1 MRGLIDI
8 KEEVI
13 NLAEEIKGAQK
24 EAIVKILQ
32 RELEGGGK
40 VQDFT
45 EDFEAVMFF
54 KGVYDKTATYFS
66 NLVNKIYSE
75 MSHLLVKMDNR
86 ILKVQKEEQE
96 DEERRRQA
104 QRRKELQEQRERERQ
119 EMAKQMEKMKELK
132 NEITQMSSSSRSMID
147 SLSDTMNYLNSLE
160 EEFLKLKQ
168 DANKLEAMNKDMY
181 SNITRIE
188 TTYVK
193 KVTN

>member
-1 MRGLIDI
+1 VSRIGKNVRGLIDI

-13 NLAEEIKGAQK
+13 NLAEEIKSAQK
-24 EAIVKILQ
+24 EAIVVILQ
-32 RELEGGGK
+32 RELQDEGK

-54 KGVYDKTATYFS
+54 KSVYDKTATYFS

-75 MSHLLVKMDNR
+75 LSHLLVKMDNR

-96 DEERRRQA
+96 EAERQRQV

-119 EMAKQMEKMKELK
+119 EMTKQMEKMKELK

-147 SLSDTMNYLNSLE
+147 SLGDTMNYLNAL
-160 EEFLKLKQ
+160 
-168 DANKLEAMNKDMY
+168 
-181 SNITRIE
+181 
-188 TTYVK
+188 
-193 KVTN
+193 